1 MGTLD
6 RKLGSKKGQYTRI
19 EILKPGLVDDGYNT
33 TTGTPERVR
42 TNIAAY
48 FSEPANIDDESLKGN
63 LIRSRLILEFEV
75 RYPFG
80 IDVKPTWKLKDLF
93 ENRDFEVISSPV
105 TVGRR
110 QFVRFKAA
118 LIE

>member
-6 RKLGSKKGQYTRI
+6 RSFGSKKSQYTRI
-19 EILKPGLVDDGYNT
+19 ELLKPCSTDDGYQSKAGGFET
-33 TTGTPERVR
+33 VR
-42 TNIAAY
+42 TNLAAY
-48 FSEPANIDDESLKGN
+48 FSEPGGYDDESLKGN

-93 ENRDFEVISSPV
+93 ESREFEVISAPI

-118 LIE
+118 LIV